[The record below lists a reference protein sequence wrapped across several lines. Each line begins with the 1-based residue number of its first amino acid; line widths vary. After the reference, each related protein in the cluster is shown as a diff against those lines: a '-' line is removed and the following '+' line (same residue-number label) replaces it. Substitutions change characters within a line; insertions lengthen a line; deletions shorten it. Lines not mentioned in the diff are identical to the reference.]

1 VIVAV
6 TDWPVVTPPRPVE
19 GDHAY
24 DAPPLADKVEDPPE
38 TTDVGEAVAAIVG
51 NALAVKV
58 RTLELT
64 GIDKFVATLL

>member
-6 TDWPVVTPPRPVE
+6 TDWPVVALNPPE

-24 DAPPLADKVEDPPE
+24 DEPPLADKAEDPPE
-38 TTDVGEAVAAIVG
+38 TTDVGDAVAAIVG
-51 NALAVKV
+51 KAFTVKV

-64 GIDKFVATLL
+64 VIDRFVATLL